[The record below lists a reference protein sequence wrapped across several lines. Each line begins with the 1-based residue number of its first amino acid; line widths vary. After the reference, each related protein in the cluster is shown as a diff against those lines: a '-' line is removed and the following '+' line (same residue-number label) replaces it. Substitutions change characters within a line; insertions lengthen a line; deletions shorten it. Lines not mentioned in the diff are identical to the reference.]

1 MKKKIYI
8 TPETSQFT
16 VSLQQMIA
24 FSGESTNAE
33 DPKVD
38 SEADDSDEPGRSRRT
53 YNCWED
59 EVEEEWEE

>member
-24 FSGESTNAE
+24 LAVKAQM
-33 DPKVD
+33 PKI
-38 SEADDSDEPGRSRRT
+38 RRLT
-53 YNCWED
+53 QKLMTATSPAAR
-59 EVEEEWEE
+59 VAPITAGKTK